1 MSSIRE
7 NLLGTG
13 SNYYKRKYKE
23 EKEKRDQL
31 KNEIGKSFS
40 SNGIEVNVNNFGTQR
55 VALPIQERLE
65 TIKSSQFNYKNNSL
79 ERNLELEKEYQNVK
93 KTEEYK
99 KQEQKLIEQS
109 NKVGYA
115 KYDYDQSVV
124 NEDNIGWFDKSIG
137 TVLQGAKSVFDYSGG
152 LVKNENGDFM
162 YLPNKTELKQ
172 QKVQDSYD
180 TEIGKFLGN
189 AGYEIGKIAGTTV
202 INKVLPGAG
211 SVAYFGKM
219 YVDSTNNAIRDGY
232 DTSSA
237 TVYGLVSVASEY
249 LTGKFLGSA
258 TKGLTGGKT
267 NAYETLLSNAFNKI
281 IKKPMVSQIL
291 ANAGSEA
298 TEEFIQ
304 EYLDNITKLAIL
316 DKSSNIDDYTS
327 ILTDTDIFADAL
339 YSAGIGAISGGVFGS
354 VESIRNKNNNKIYQ
368 IYKDELLKTKKEISD
383 KNKIEKIDKIIKK
396 IDKIDTNK
404 TVNEIVQQEQ
414 KKDNI
419 QGLQLPNEVISS
431 NNISQTNTNSNS
443 NLSIIDEMQNNVVNE
458 QNDILP
464 YTQHEIENFKNGK
477 VKVVQNQNADT
488 STSSKAEVNL
498 PTVQDIVNQEK
509 SSQNSVNLPVY
520 NQQSNITNSDKA
532 ILPTVND
539 FNSSNIN
546 MSTSNIKV
554 DIAKIKPEI
563 LEDIK
568 GFKLGDAS
576 IESYKGSYI
585 KTMLNEVGI
594 KVPNAMNYVSEV
606 RPDMSFTTTKDLT
619 RQQYSSISN
628 ALQKLRSVD
637 VTSVNNA
644 NYTIPIGNYQ
654 YVKSS
659 NANINELRRTAS
671 MYLNNTARSN
681 NTIKL
686 LENIIKDRN
695 YIIRFNPNITNE
707 QGVPV
712 NGLITKENGKTII
725 ELNPNADNYVEF
737 LVVHEITHDIAT
749 KEMKELILDYAKQ
762 DPEFEKSLE
771 SLKERYKTNDVSD
784 EVVADVC
791 GELFGNREFI
801 QSVVEKKPNIFKKVL
816 NNIRKLAEKIK
827 GTRANEYVSFVE
839 KLKTMWEE
847 AYYSN
852 RSNLSETK
860 YSTIGIKGAKNLEIN
875 SNERRYNRL
884 YAYLKTA
891 KDIADQNKGKS
902 LETRNIETKKQTQW
916 YQTKYGDWAT
926 IISDKDSK
934 LTKKLYP
941 NKTYKLGEI
950 LKHDL
955 LYKAYPG
962 LEKLRVK
969 TVDSINAT
977 GAFESIKGLPT
988 NTLTTDILL
997 KNSDINKKDF
1007 RKTILHEVN
1016 HFIEGYEKF
1025 NKNSRGANHGNM
1037 TIDEYR
1043 NNLGEI
1049 ISNET
1054 KILADLT
1061 QDELDNIILFE
1072 QGKTNPQDKNIR
1084 KAIDLSNKMDKRSG
1098 QNNNI
1103 NSAGYSGQNK
1113 VQMVSQNN
1121 IKNNKDNILKKLFH
1135 DEELE
1140 NSSFSNNHK
1149 QKQLDIIKSNNPVN
1163 DDYHTWIRNV
1173 EDIKTL
1179 EETINDS
1186 DWSDYDE
1193 YNPDLSR
1200 QDIENAIDSGKIMVY
1215 SSYPIKQGV
1224 FVSPSKME
1232 AESYSSNGKVYSKEV
1247 NINDVAWIDPTQGQ
1261 YAKVYDILPTKY
1273 SQNTKEWN
1281 DYLKENFP
1289 SSGTKT
1295 YTKDILP
1302 TNINMQNNGNNT
1314 NNLLPTKEYF
1324 ESKINNDIKKG
1335 IIETKIN
1342 KMLQSTSY
1350 KAVNKAAKT
1359 GQSYLTFN
1367 NNAKR
1372 HFKERLMSFVGK
1384 TKDEIIGTNSWN
1396 DIKNLV
1402 KEYSNKDLVYV
1413 DEELKSVKSGIR
1425 KTKIKIN
1432 DALKNQITDY
1442 NEFRKDNFGK
1452 LNLSN
1457 EGIDIDSYYQE
1468 LSEQYPQYFG
1478 SSTTS
1483 ADMLYELSDFM
1494 NKDINIVEKFQFDD
1508 AYIEQTTAKIYNT
1521 LIQGTLNEQEIND
1534 IRNSLEDKMNAR
1546 TRERVQAE
1554 LLAEMG
1560 ITESDISQGND
1571 ISSINLSRT
1580 DPIRVNEKVFGTKIG
1595 EKINNATIRK
1605 TQQNEAERI
1614 RFLNKERNEISKLG
1628 IKAFSKESAA
1638 VQKYGEKQYINEKG
1652 DVVLYGDNELASEF
1666 PNIKTQEKIK
1676 SAARVIRQKYDIYI
1690 DQINNVLVDMG
1701 YQPIKKRNDYMRHF
1715 QALND
1720 VFSKY
1725 GIPLNP
1731 ESLQSDSLPTDINGL
1746 TDQFKPGKQ
1755 YFANAMQRMGLKTEY
1770 DAITGIDGYLEG
1782 ASNLIY
1788 HTEDI
1793 QRYRTLSKFIR
1804 NTYGAE
1810 HGFEDFAKMNLE
1822 QQEQRLKDIQLN
1834 KLAKYVS
1841 WLDEQAN
1848 ALANKKG
1855 KIDRGF
1861 EELFGRKV
1869 YNILQTAKNQVGS
1882 NMVGFNVRS
1891 ALTNF
1896 ASVVQGASK
1905 TNKIAFVKGTISAVN
1920 NIINNDGLVYK
1931 SDFLTRR
1938 FGSDRLSQKLW
1949 QKATNAGFSLMTGTD
1964 YFTANQIW
1972 RSKYYEY
1979 LDKGMTESEAIRG
1992 ADDFS
1997 ARIMGDR
2004 SKGSTATIF
2013 NSKTLGFFT
2022 QFQLEV
2028 NNQWS
2033 SLIHDNKIDIEKGN
2047 KTASSVIF
2055 ELGQLFAFSYLFN
2068 NLMKS
2073 LTGSDVMIDPIEL
2086 LQIILGDDDDDDDL
2100 EERATKVLG
2109 EIVNNLPFASI
2120 FTGGRIPI
2128 GEAFKGIET
2137 GFKYATG
2144 QTDKYGNNYELED
2157 VSNDMIES
2165 AFYWILPTG
2174 YSQLNKTVKGLSM
2187 YDKKLPIKGSYTE
2200 GGNLRFTADESLSGK
2215 IKSALFGQYSS
2226 KEAQDYIDSNFQTIP
2241 KGKIAEMKEL
2251 GMNSSEYR
2259 NYRKGLSNAGK
2270 TNEEKLNYINSLKL
2284 PIETKNI
2291 MANNIV
2297 NSDKYK
2303 INMGEYNNFD
2313 SYEEMKYSYENP
2325 IKYSTIKQITT
2336 YKKYNTYKEEI
2347 ERVKDNYENSNQRK
2361 YAVIN
2366 YVNDLNLSIP
2376 QKAMLIKM
2384 NYSSFTDYDST
2395 IINYIN
2401 SQDLTIQEK
2410 TDILTELGFTVR
2422 DGRVYSK

>member
-1 MSSIRE
+1 M
-7 NLLGTG
+7 
-13 SNYYKRKYKE
+13 
-23 EKEKRDQL
+23 
-31 KNEIGKSFS
+31 
-40 SNGIEVNVNNFGTQR
+40 
-55 VALPIQERLE
+55 
-65 TIKSSQFNYKNNSL
+65 
-79 ERNLELEKEYQNVK
+79 
-93 KTEEYK
+93 
-99 KQEQKLIEQS
+99 
-109 NKVGYA
+109 
-115 KYDYDQSVV
+115 
-124 NEDNIGWFDKSIG
+124 
-137 TVLQGAKSVFDYSGG
+137 
-152 LVKNENGDFM
+152 
-162 YLPNKTELKQ
+162 
-172 QKVQDSYD
+172 
-180 TEIGKFLGN
+180 
-189 AGYEIGKIAGTTV
+189 
-202 INKVLPGAG
+202 
-211 SVAYFGKM
+211 
-219 YVDSTNNAIRDGY
+219 
-232 DTSSA
+232 
-237 TVYGLVSVASEY
+237 
-249 LTGKFLGSA
+249 
-258 TKGLTGGKT
+258 
-267 NAYETLLSNAFNKI
+267 
-281 IKKPMVSQIL
+281 
-291 ANAGSEA
+291 
-298 TEEFIQ
+298 
-304 EYLDNITKLAIL
+304 
-316 DKSSNIDDYTS
+316 
-327 ILTDTDIFADAL
+327 
-339 YSAGIGAISGGVFGS
+339 
-354 VESIRNKNNNKIYQ
+354 
-368 IYKDELLKTKKEISD
+368 
-383 KNKIEKIDKIIKK
+383 
-396 IDKIDTNK
+396 
-404 TVNEIVQQEQ
+404 
-414 KKDNI
+414 
-419 QGLQLPNEVISS
+419 
-431 NNISQTNTNSNS
+431 
-443 NLSIIDEMQNNVVNE
+443 
-458 QNDILP
+458 
-464 YTQHEIENFKNGK
+464 
-477 VKVVQNQNADT
+477 
-488 STSSKAEVNL
+488 
-498 PTVQDIVNQEK
+498 
-509 SSQNSVNLPVY
+509 
-520 NQQSNITNSDKA
+520 
-532 ILPTVND
+532 
-539 FNSSNIN
+539 
-546 MSTSNIKV
+546 
-554 DIAKIKPEI
+554 
-563 LEDIK
+563 
-568 GFKLGDAS
+568 
-576 IESYKGSYI
+576 
-585 KTMLNEVGI
+585 
-594 KVPNAMNYVSEV
+594 
-606 RPDMSFTTTKDLT
+606 
-619 RQQYSSISN
+619 QQY
-628 ALQKLRSVD
+628 K
-637 VTSVNNA
+637 
-644 NYTIPIGNYQ
+644 
-654 YVKSS
+654 
-659 NANINELRRTAS
+659 
-671 MYLNNTARSN
+671 
-681 NTIKL
+681 
-686 LENIIKDRN
+686 
-695 YIIRFNPNITNE
+695 
-707 QGVPV
+707 
-712 NGLITKENGKTII
+712 
-725 ELNPNADNYVEF
+725 
-737 LVVHEITHDIAT
+737 
-749 KEMKELILDYAKQ
+749 
-762 DPEFEKSLE
+762 
-771 SLKERYKTNDVSD
+771 
-784 EVVADVC
+784 
-791 GELFGNREFI
+791 
-801 QSVVEKKPNIFKKVL
+801 
-816 NNIRKLAEKIK
+816 
-827 GTRANEYVSFVE
+827 
-839 KLKTMWEE
+839 
-847 AYYSN
+847 
-852 RSNLSETK
+852 
-860 YSTIGIKGAKNLEIN
+860 
-875 SNERRYNRL
+875 
-884 YAYLKTA
+884 
-891 KDIADQNKGKS
+891 
-902 LETRNIETKKQTQW
+902 
-916 YQTKYGDWAT
+916 
-926 IISDKDSK
+926 
-934 LTKKLYP
+934 
-941 NKTYKLGEI
+941 
-950 LKHDL
+950 
-955 LYKAYPG
+955 
-962 LEKLRVK
+962 
-969 TVDSINAT
+969 
-977 GAFESIKGLPT
+977 
-988 NTLTTDILL
+988 
-997 KNSDINKKDF
+997 
-1007 RKTILHEVN
+1007 
-1016 HFIEGYEKF
+1016 
-1025 NKNSRGANHGNM
+1025 
-1037 TIDEYR
+1037 
-1043 NNLGEI
+1043 
-1049 ISNET
+1049 
-1054 KILADLT
+1054 
-1061 QDELDNIILFE
+1061 
-1072 QGKTNPQDKNIR
+1072 
-1084 KAIDLSNKMDKRSG
+1084 
-1098 QNNNI
+1098 
-1103 NSAGYSGQNK
+1103 
-1113 VQMVSQNN
+1113 
-1121 IKNNKDNILKKLFH
+1121 
-1135 DEELE
+1135 
-1140 NSSFSNNHK
+1140 
-1149 QKQLDIIKSNNPVN
+1149 
-1163 DDYHTWIRNV
+1163 
-1173 EDIKTL
+1173 
-1179 EETINDS
+1179 
-1186 DWSDYDE
+1186 
-1193 YNPDLSR
+1193 
-1200 QDIENAIDSGKIMVY
+1200 
-1215 SSYPIKQGV
+1215 
-1224 FVSPSKME
+1224 
-1232 AESYSSNGKVYSKEV
+1232 
-1247 NINDVAWIDPTQGQ
+1247 
-1261 YAKVYDILPTKY
+1261 
-1273 SQNTKEWN
+1273 
-1281 DYLKENFP
+1281 
-1289 SSGTKT
+1289 
-1295 YTKDILP
+1295 
-1302 TNINMQNNGNNT
+1302 
-1314 NNLLPTKEYF
+1314 
-1324 ESKINNDIKKG
+1324 
-1335 IIETKIN
+1335 
-1342 KMLQSTSY
+1342 
-1350 KAVNKAAKT
+1350 
-1359 GQSYLTFN
+1359 
-1367 NNAKR
+1367 
-1372 HFKERLMSFVGK
+1372 
-1384 TKDEIIGTNSWN
+1384 
-1396 DIKNLV
+1396 
-1402 KEYSNKDLVYV
+1402 
-1413 DEELKSVKSGIR
+1413 
-1425 KTKIKIN
+1425 
-1432 DALKNQITDY
+1432 
-1442 NEFRKDNFGK
+1442 
-1452 LNLSN
+1452 
-1457 EGIDIDSYYQE
+1457 
-1468 LSEQYPQYFG
+1468 
-1478 SSTTS
+1478 
-1483 ADMLYELSDFM
+1483 
-1494 NKDINIVEKFQFDD
+1494 
-1508 AYIEQTTAKIYNT
+1508 
-1521 LIQGTLNEQEIND
+1521 
-1534 IRNSLEDKMNAR
+1534 
-1546 TRERVQAE
+1546 
-1554 LLAEMG
+1554 
-1560 ITESDISQGND
+1560 
-1571 ISSINLSRT
+1571 
-1580 DPIRVNEKVFGTKIG
+1580 
-1595 EKINNATIRK
+1595 
-1605 TQQNEAERI
+1605 
-1614 RFLNKERNEISKLG
+1614 
-1628 IKAFSKESAA
+1628 
-1638 VQKYGEKQYINEKG
+1638 KYGEKQYINEKG
-1652 DVVLYGDNELASEF
+1652 DVILYGDNELASEF

-2157 VSNDMIES
+2157 VSKDMIES

-2215 IKSALFGQYSS
+2215 IKSSLFGQYSS

-2270 TNEEKLNYINSLKL
+2270 TNEEKLNYINSLKV

-2347 ERVKDNYENSNQRK
+2347 ERVKGNYENSNQRK

>member
-65 TIKSSQFNYKNNSL
+65 TIKNSQFNYKNNSL

-180 TEIGKFLGN
+180 TEVGKFLGN
-189 AGYEIGKIAGTTV
+189 TGYEIGKIAGTTV

-414 KKDNI
+414 KKNSATAFDALKPQSQTPETNSGTSSLYI
-419 QGLQLPNEVISS
+419 NNNTNLNNSQIVPLTKNMKNVENNNVNMNTLNNNMEV
-431 NNISQTNTNSNS
+431 NNIFSNQV
-443 NLSIIDEMQNNVVNE
+443 DEVLKGTFDKNNHMTVLE
-458 QNDILP
+458 HTP
-464 YTQHEIENFKNGK
+464 
-477 VKVVQNQNADT
+477 
-488 STSSKAEVNL
+488 EV
-498 PTVQDIVNQEK
+498 
-509 SSQNSVNLPVY
+509 
-520 NQQSNITNSDKA
+520 
-532 ILPTVND
+532 
-539 FNSSNIN
+539 
-546 MSTSNIKV
+546 
-554 DIAKIKPEI
+554 
-563 LEDIK
+563 
-568 GFKLGDAS
+568 
-576 IESYKGSYI
+576 
-585 KTMLNEVGI
+585 
-594 KVPNAMNYVSEV
+594 
-606 RPDMSFTTTKDLT
+606 
-619 RQQYSSISN
+619 
-628 ALQKLRSVD
+628 LQKLGIQDYPITLTASKLDRIMNESGSQKGEYHNLGVD
-637 VTSVNNA
+637 TVKKLPQALQNPLD
-644 NYTIPIGNYQ
+644 I
-654 YVKSS
+654 VKSHNNS
-659 NANINELRRTAS
+659 YVLTTDLSDNQNRQVIAS
-671 MYLNNTARSN
+671 
-681 NTIKL
+681 IK
-686 LENIIKDRN
+686 IDGKG
-695 YIIRFNPNITNE
+695 YI
-707 QGVPV
+707 
-712 NGLITKENGKTII
+712 
-725 ELNPNADNYVEF
+725 
-737 LVVHEITHDIAT
+737 
-749 KEMKELILDYAKQ
+749 
-762 DPEFEKSLE
+762 
-771 SLKERYKTNDVSD
+771 
-784 EVVADVC
+784 
-791 GELFGNREFI
+791 
-801 QSVVEKKPNIFKKVL
+801 
-816 NNIRKLAEKIK
+816 NNIEIDTNVMTSAYGRNNYDSWMKQHQDK
-827 GTRANEYVSFVE
+827 G
-839 KLKTMWEE
+839 
-847 AYYSN
+847 
-852 RSNLSETK
+852 
-860 YSTIGIKGAKNLEIN
+860 EIVYDVD
-875 SNERRYNRL
+875 RGYI
-884 YAYLKTA
+884 
-891 KDIADQNKGKS
+891 D
-902 LETRNIETKKQTQW
+902 
-916 YQTKYGDWAT
+916 
-926 IISDKDSK
+926 
-934 LTKKLYP
+934 TKKL
-941 NKTYKLGEI
+941 
-950 LKHDL
+950 
-955 LYKAYPG
+955 
-962 LEKLRVK
+962 
-969 TVDSINAT
+969 
-977 GAFESIKGLPT
+977 
-988 NTLTTDILL
+988 DIIPRL
-997 KNSDINKKDF
+997 
-1007 RKTILHEVN
+1007 
-1016 HFIEGYEKF
+1016 
-1025 NKNSRGANHGNM
+1025 
-1037 TIDEYR
+1037 
-1043 NNLGEI
+1043 
-1049 ISNET
+1049 
-1054 KILADLT
+1054 
-1061 QDELDNIILFE
+1061 Q
-1072 QGKTNPQDKNIR
+1072 
-1084 KAIDLSNKMDKRSG
+1084 LS
-1098 QNNNI
+1098 NNNI
-1103 NSAGYSGQNK
+1103 KYSKSGVNDRVQFPMRDSSSSNSTS
-1113 VQMVSQNN
+1113 
-1121 IKNNKDNILKKLFH
+1121 
-1135 DEELE
+1135 
-1140 NSSFSNNHK
+1140 
-1149 QKQLDIIKSNNPVN
+1149 DIIKNISPISYN
-1163 DDYHTWIRNV
+1163 
-1173 EDIKTL
+1173 
-1179 EETINDS
+1179 NDS
-1186 DWSDYDE
+1186 IKSDKSQI
-1193 YNPDLSR
+1193 L
-1200 QDIENAIDSGKIMVY
+1200 M
-1215 SSYPIKQGV
+1215 
-1224 FVSPSKME
+1224 PS
-1232 AESYSSNGKVYSKEV
+1232 
-1247 NINDVAWIDPTQGQ
+1247 
-1261 YAKVYDILPTKY
+1261 
-1273 SQNTKEWN
+1273 
-1281 DYLKENFP
+1281 
-1289 SSGTKT
+1289 
-1295 YTKDILP
+1295 
-1302 TNINMQNNGNNT
+1302 TNINMQNNENNT
-1314 NNLLPTKEYF
+1314 NNRLIPQDPTKESTYVDAKMLK
-1324 ESKINNDIKKG
+1324 SKINNDVKKG

-1359 GQSYLTFN
+1359 GQNYLTFN

-1384 TKDEIIGTNSWN
+1384 TKDEIIETNSWN

-1432 DALKNQITDY
+1432 DDLKNQITDY

-1560 ITESDISQGND
+1560 INESDISQGND

-1580 DPIRVNEKVFGTKIG
+1580 DPIRVNEKIFGAKIG

-1614 RFLNKERNEISKLG
+1614 RFLNKERSEISKLG

-1725 GIPLNP
+1725 GVPLNP

-1869 YNILQTAKNQVGS
+1869 YTILQTAKNQVGS

-2241 KGKIAEMKEL
+2241 KEKIDEMKEL

-2270 TNEEKLNYINSLKL
+2270 TNEEKLNYINSLNL
-2284 PIETKNI
+2284 PINTKNI

-2303 INMGEYNNFD
+2303 INMSEYNNFD